1 MAYEGPE
8 REKETVLHR
17 RDLLHN
23 ELVARSADLVTPDV
37 MVNRMSTE
45 AAYDEILLKWR
56 LLDEAGVTAV
66 VRADDLRAYGFVS
79 AAHEMVLTILD
90 GLTIASF
97 SNLPYSGTVSP
108 GLASVDLSARELG
121 TRAIGARRCLLETQ
135 TVPMSTSQ

>member
-1 MAYEGPE
+1 LAYEGPE

-66 VRADDLRAYGFVS
+66 VRADDLRAYGFEGS
-79 AAHEMVLTILD
+79 A
-90 GLTIASF
+90 F
-97 SNLPYSGTVSP
+97 SGDF
-108 GLASVDLSARELG
+108 G
-121 TRAIGARRCLLETQ
+121 
-135 TVPMSTSQ
+135 